1 MGGRPSAPDNSAQ
14 IAAANAQ
21 QADLEKKQKELQQK
35 KEAMQTQA
43 TADFNAR
50 RRGQT
55 GRQTLIATS
64 EKGVLGSKD
73 KLG

>member
-1 MGGRPSAPDNSAQ
+1 MGGSPSAPDNSAQ

-21 QADLEKKQKELQQK
+21 QADLKKKQKELQQK